1 MFFHCKKEKPRGFR
15 RGLLVS
21 VSIVAKWMELLCH
34 VDLADSMMDMCVGDL
49 TDLARQ
55 VWGKR
60 VSPLRSSQMTRTA
73 SVEMADSGGW
83 KEQAKGKDR
92 QKQIPSGDDKQESM
106 ASKRSMIWKKTNM
119 VDLTGEVP

>member
-1 MFFHCKKEKPRGFR
+1 M
-15 RGLLVS
+15 
-21 VSIVAKWMELLCH
+21 
-34 VDLADSMMDMCVGDL
+34 DLADSMMDMCVGDL

-73 SVEMADSGGW
+73 RSQWQIQVGGKSKQKAKAKADPYGMTNE
-83 KEQAKGKDR
+83 K
-92 QKQIPSGDDKQESM
+92 
-106 ASKRSMIWKKTNM
+106 SMICKKSNM